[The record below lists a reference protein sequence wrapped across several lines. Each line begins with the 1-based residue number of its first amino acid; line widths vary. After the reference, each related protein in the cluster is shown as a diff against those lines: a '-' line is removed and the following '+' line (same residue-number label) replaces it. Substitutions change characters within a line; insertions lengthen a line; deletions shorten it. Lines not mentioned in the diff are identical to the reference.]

1 MTAVFQQAIQLI
13 AVALAFG
20 FLDQFADI
28 AGGEAAQDLVW
39 KLLMAIAFMYLA
51 GRVPSMLGHHGTFDA
66 WLHTLY
72 FGMSLPGS
80 MVRSGRALGLLAG
93 GAAGGPV
100 GAAAATAATGAASA
114 AATTAA
120 GAVNSAAQNSTAPAQ
135 SGPTPKK
142 PGAVTTARTTTT
154 TGATR
159 TSADRHPGGGAMCQ

>member
-20 FLDQFADI
+20 FLDEFAAI
-28 AGGEAAQDLVW
+28 GGGDAAQDLVW

-93 GAAGGPV
+93 GAAGGPA
-100 GAAAATAATGAASA
+100 GAAATSTAVSTAGQAVNTAAQT
-114 AATTAA
+114 ATPA
-120 GAVNSAAQNSTAPAQ
+120 AQ
-135 SGPTPKK
+135 SGPTPRSQG
-142 PGAVTTARTTTT
+142 P
-154 TGATR
+154 
-159 TSADRHPGGGAMCQ
+159 